1 MGWDGKGWDGMERDG
16 MGWDE
21 MGWNGMG
28 EQGRAGQGKDKRSE
42 HDRKSKHKAGAQDRK
57 IVGTEHWKR
66 ARDQGKKNDR
76 SSG

>member
-1 MGWDGKGWDGMERDG
+1 MERDG
-16 MGWDE
+16 MGWDGME
-21 MGWNGMG
+21 WDGMRWDGMGW
-28 EQGRAGQGKDKRSE
+28 ESRAGQGKDKRSE
-42 HDRKSKHKAGAQDRK
+42 HDRKSKHKAGAQGRK